1 IGGVKWRSA
10 NVLEMLYKSVDNY
23 LNHKA
28 LMWKESGTYT
38 QITYIGVCNRIKNF
52 AMGLSVLGVT
62 EEDKLALLGHSG
74 LKWIITDF
82 ASASI
87 KVVNVSIYPTIPAE
101 QVEYMVNNAEATSIV
116 LEDESQYEKVKETNL
131 DLKLIVVM
139 DTNGDFDSKDNVKT
153 FEEVEALGEAQ
164 TVADW

>member
-1 IGGVKWRSA
+1 
-10 NVLEMLYKSVDNY
+10 
-23 LNHKA
+23 
-28 LMWKESGTYT
+28 
-38 QITYIGVCNRIKNF
+38 
-52 AMGLSVLGVT
+52 
-62 EEDKLALLGHSG
+62 
-74 LKWIITDF
+74 
-82 ASASI
+82 
-87 KVVNVSIYPTIPAE
+87 AE

-164 TVADW
+164 TVADWEEKWKDIKRDDLLTVIQTSGITVKQNGLMLTHSIILSNIEGSLYWIFELRPEDTTLSYLPVSHVFERLAGHFLPLSAGGTIAYAESIETITDNF